1 MRAVFWTM
9 AICWWHSGFGQLSV
23 SLQGP
28 PAGVIQQSGLWN
40 MALINSGA
48 STLEVTISLNLVD
61 NSTNQPV
68 LTATTQPVL
77 LTRGVRQLK
86 PMDISSVSYSY
97 LSPAFARLGTGNGL
111 LPVGNYRACYTFY
124 TFHGERH
131 MEVVLAEECIPVE
144 VQPLSPPQLSL
155 PADTAVVETP
165 YPQFSWLPPVPMNLF
180 SDLKYDLLVTE
191 VQAGQTPQS
200 AIQENL
206 PIYSGLNLAQA
217 FHSYAASYKG
227 LDTGKVYAWRV
238 VAKNGQAFAAQSEVW
253 TFRLGKLPVP
263 PLAPANG
270 TYLELKGNSTAIG
283 TGILPNNILGLQYYS
298 YDKTH
303 ETEIRL
309 TDEKGATLQTL
320 RRTLQYGNN
329 LIVVALGGA
338 FKPGATYFA
347 EVSDL
352 QKNLYRTSFRMAQ

>member
-1 MRAVFWTM
+1 M

-28 PAGVIQQSGLWN
+28 PAGLIQQSGLWN
-40 MALINSGA
+40 MALINSGS
-48 STLEVTISLNLVD
+48 STLEVTISLSLVD

-68 LTATTQPVL
+68 LTATTRPVL

-86 PMDISSVSYSY
+86 PMDLSPVSYSY

-124 TFHGERH
+124 TFYGERH
-131 MEVVLAEECIPVE
+131 TESVLAEECIPVE
-144 VQPLSPPQLSL
+144 IQPLSPPQLSL
-155 PADTAVVETP
+155 PADTTVVETP
-165 YPQFSWLPPVPMNLF
+165 CPQFSWLPPVPLNLF
-180 SDLKYDLLVTE
+180 SDLNYDLLVTE

-206 PIYSGLNLAQA
+206 PVYSGLNLAQA
-217 FHSYAASYKG
+217 FHSYAASYKR

-238 VAKNGQAFAAQSEVW
+238 IAKNGQSFAAQSEVW
-253 TFRLGKLPVP
+253 TFQVRKP
-263 PLAPANG
+263 PLAPLVPANG
-270 TYLELKGNSTAIG
+270 TYLELKSNSGAIG
-283 TGILPNNILGLQYYS
+283 TGILPNKILGLQYYS

-303 ETEIRL
+303 EAVINL
-309 TDEKGATLQTL
+309 VDERGQALQTL

-329 LIVVALGGA
+329 LIVVALGGS

-352 QKNLYRTSFRMAQ
+352 QHNLYRTSFRMAQ